1 MSAGFTENTT
11 WPPAKF
17 YFTVTGIPGDPVFQ
31 EVTGLEAVVQPFEY
45 RHGNEPSFYPI
56 KMPGLG
62 RVGNVT
68 MKNGTFVNDKKLSTW
83 FKSISMNTV
92 ARSTITIQLMDNDAK
107 ARYQWVLNNAFPTK
121 FSGTDLES
129 DGNEV
134 AIESIEI
141 AYETMTAGA
150 PAPE

>member
-1 MSAGFTENTT
+1 MSAGSPENEI

-17 YFTVTGIPGDPVFQ
+17 YFTVTGIPGDPVFR
-31 EVTGLEAVVQPFEY
+31 EVTGLEAEVIEY

-56 KMPGLG
+56 KWPGLG

-68 MKNGTFVNDKKLSTW
+68 MKNGTFVNDKKLWTW

-121 FSGTDLES
+121 FSGTDLKS

-141 AYETMTAGA
+141 AYETMTAHA